1 MKEFLRH
8 RSRRWGYDGWALLMP
23 GATHVMQWTVCTARA
38 ECRDLLAKRG
48 DLLDRGAEIVKVRIS
63 VEVVE

>member
-8 RSRRWGYDGWALLMP
+8 RSRRFGFDGWALKMP
-23 GATHVMQWTVCTARA
+23 GATYVLDWTVCTTRA
-38 ECRDLLAKRG
+38 ECRALRAERG
-48 DLLDRGAEIVKVRIS
+48 DLLDRGADIVKVKIR

>member
-1 MKEFLRH
+1 LKEFLRH
-8 RSRRWGYDGWALLMP
+8 RSRRWGYDGWALLIP
-23 GATHVMQWTVCTARA
+23 GATKAMDWTVCTTRA
-38 ECRDLLAKRG
+38 ECRELRAERG